1 MLELRKQI
9 GQVAHARRAE
19 NSSEVLRRSVG
30 EQRSQQIDEWRVCDR
45 AVRLEGRSGQDL
57 QPQRCCLGAGFAH
70 QSRFAYAGLARD
82 EQGRALTGVRIAQK
96 PLQCLERR
104 RPPDHHRAA

>member
-1 MLELRKQI
+1 MSQAITLTGATLTLAEILA
-9 GQVAHARRAE
+9 VAR
-19 NSSEVLRRSVG
+19 
-30 EQRSQQIDEWRVCDR
+30 DDR

-57 QPQRCCLGAGFAH
+57 QPQRRCLGAGFAH